1 MLRGHAAWGGGPAIP
16 SSEDVALRAQ
26 LPLAGRTTAI
36 GGVVNAGSCVSGTS
50 HIPGARTGQV
60 VVHPATVDGSLDS
73 PLEVV
78 SGAVTAANVVTVQ
91 RCAVAQVTL
100 PAKTYNVRVLP

>member
-1 MLRGHAAWGGGPAIP
+1 
-16 SSEDVALRAQ
+16 
-26 LPLAGRTTAI
+26 
-36 GGVVNAGSCVSGTS
+36 
-50 HIPGARTGQV
+50 
-60 VVHPATVDGSLDS
+60 VHPATVDGSLDS